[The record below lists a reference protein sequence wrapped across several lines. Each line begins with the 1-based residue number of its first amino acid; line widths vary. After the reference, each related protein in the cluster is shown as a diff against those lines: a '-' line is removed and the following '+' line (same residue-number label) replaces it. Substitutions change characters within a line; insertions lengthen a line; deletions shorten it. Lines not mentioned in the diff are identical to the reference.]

1 MKRLIKPLALALGI
15 GLFAGTGVA
24 VAAPPIPNDTTPF
37 QLDCPGFQIDVQV
50 SGSSKS
56 KDIEFLHP
64 SPPTQIRFFADTN
77 AATTITMTGPAPA
90 SKVFRTAVNGTVR
103 WAFDLK
109 TFEIVITSTGRNL
122 ITVPKVYGTPGVF
135 LAVGLE
141 SWTLNG
147 PVYPNAGLT
156 GPGTVTDVCALLAP

>member
-64 SPPTQIRFFADTN
+64 
-77 AATTITMTGPAPA
+77 
-90 SKVFRTAVNGTVR
+90 
-103 WAFDLK
+103 
-109 TFEIVITSTGRNL
+109 
-122 ITVPKVYGTPGVF
+122 YGTPGVF